1 MNTTLVH
8 LFGRRMWLVS
18 GIIVWGEVTSFEPE
32 LILVESDGA
41 TARILHGRF
50 AIGGSAQVIK
60 FADLVD
66 QRGNNLPATIAN
78 PAVVPIPRSG
88 ATVFVQGNAS
98 SESFRLSQSGPS
110 NKAAGTDL
118 LIIEMGA

>member
-18 GIIVWGEVTSFEPE
+18 GIIVWGEMTSFEPE

-50 AIGGSAQVIK
+50 AIGGSAQLIN

-66 QRGNNLPATIAN
+66 QRGNKLPASIAN
-78 PAVVPIPRSG
+78 PAVIPIPRNG
-88 ATVFVQGNAS
+88 ATVFVQGTAS
-98 SESFRLSQSGPS
+98 SESFRLSQSGAS
-110 NKAAGTDL
+110 SKTAAVDL